1 MSKNIKKSPTTSIS
15 KSYVVINSRQSKA
28 IEKKSIPP
36 KENTKKDFSED
47 IDFFEDFSSYQRPG
61 KIIHQS
67 TEQSYDKKGNKV
79 TKTKIIRELEDS
91 SSNNKYYHERKTS
104 NNQPK
109 NITNTKNQ
117 NNIYYSPDFQE
128 YESPKIFKSNI
139 NDKNIKEIG
148 YKTNYIY
155 ESKKINGKNV
165 GEYSTKE
172 KYEYIDRNGAKESV
186 YEKSVSGSPRV
197 TEIISPVH
205 YVENSSGGSDLD
217 ENQIKSFDNYHFSIQ
232 TDNINRNNINKN
244 KAKLKYELED
254 PEGFD
259 YITKNERKISN
270 DEFKNTSKYI
280 NRSQI
285 RKKYDDSSK
294 SDIRD
299 FQSPDKNI
307 ERKNFRRVNMGMIES
322 KGPSNDDRK
331 INNIITKEIIQT
343 SSYKDRRQHTNTQNI
358 IQTKKYNNN
367 VNYYYTEDE
376 NIRIKAAKIIQ
387 EWWRTRFT
395 HEQEE
400 EIYDIANKSAIK
412 LQSFIRGFLV
422 RKKVLRYIT
431 LAIYYQS
438 FCDKLQDVLCN
449 YIKKEIFTL
458 FKNRYLYI
466 SRSRNIGN
474 IKRITKEDIIK
485 RKHILINIIKKNT
498 KYYYS
503 LLLNYLYKWKE
514 ITNKFKLKTK
524 EGYKS
529 IKTTATSKTIFNT
542 SNRST
547 MTYIDGKVNT
557 QKIKSPVK
565 IKKESDNNTLKESIN
580 SKQYNKYTSD
590 SNSLSSS
597 TYRNKIKNEES
608 TSKYSRRNLS
618 REKYSSNSYQ
628 NDTNIKK
635 TLYNNTND
643 IYITNYY
650 NDNTNRDNF
659 KFFSRV
665 EKSTSKSKSKSR
677 AKDDDRGVSPK
688 FGVLRETTSTRNTTI
703 DTNIKTN
710 IKTQPRKTN
719 IITVKNR
726 SNLTDNLQTEKKAK
740 QKIEKKNTPI
750 KLINSRQNNKI
761 ITTKTTKEN
770 NVRTNYFQSKK
781 IIDESEKRRRITTSE
796 DVIRR
801 EIEYFPNNTIDNQM
815 AISIVKLPNQDNL
828 NKSMEL
834 PQKIKLKEKIII
846 QKEAQPETA
855 EEGNNMQIFDMS
867 ISKRVSMYIEPAME
881 FRKIIRDEQKELEIF
896 RKREREK
903 NKELDKYKEDIEQRI
918 KKKKIDALRS
928 SVLIVESLKKRIL
941 QKKLHEFKNYL
952 FNQPAV
958 LEVQPT
964 YDIQIT
970 RPQKKKKD
978 SSVQISPKK
987 EPKNFEVLKVANL
1000 RPISIEQK
1008 RKPTPQKVT
1017 RIKFDIISKIP
1028 KTERGFQSDP
1038 WNNEIE
1044 LMDDFNIIDPKKE
1057 KGEITIGETNEIQIH
1072 QDKPEMVDDE
1082 IQHEYE
1088 DNYIEYESLQIDGVK
1103 PEYVDMQTQH
1113 EQYKPKITKDNLQ
1126 ILGIKKP
1133 EIKIQKRDMDTN
1145 TYIQTTDKGLDP
1157 LDLEEPKPKNI
1168 EVKLRTVKRSLH
1180 KMKIPILERLWLRK
1194 AFRTFRENCQRPPYH
1209 LIMLTE
1215 LMRMYLL
1222 RWRFKK
1228 GYGPDRYGNA
1238 YDRDGNLLY
1247 RTRGLVAD
1255 SEIQNELNPEQN
1267 EQGTQYIPIDNII
1280 SKLKQIEIGPSYVK
1294 EIKEM
1299 KDKSVGS
1306 DIRIDEKIIR
1316 TENINIKTKKKKVEN
1331 KISKNN
1337 FLIKKEE
1344 KKIKDAE
1351 TQIFTEENIVEKM
1364 DDFNIHNNDYIR
1376 YKRIKDILKQI
1387 LYKKIISNKLSLSEA
1402 LRNWLKYTLISM
1414 HDEEIE
1420 MDYLRR
1426 TNTEINE
1433 NSRFS
1438 LGDNIKRQEAST
1450 QITTKKNKISHQLN
1464 INLSKTIKKKNAET
1478 NVNMPNQFDT
1488 NKIKPKLQNKLLFE
1502 STKKPLVL
1510 KRHKE
1515 NQMNIYSEDYIF
1527 REEVKR
1533 GIHHP
1538 MSEKAK
1544 LRVKEILY
1552 KFFMSRGD
1560 PLTILRKYFTIYERK
1575 ASYLALIDNAR
1586 IISEFCKRNLERIKT
1601 YKKWEKITKKII
1613 LKEKIKLIKYSKM
1626 LSSRFSKIC
1635 NLIRITRFNT
1645 IYSKRKYLHFI
1656 LLAWLAYTKT
1666 IRQKRSHVKTLYE
1679 NMLTTYMNMA
1689 DDVFGVNQKQNPSV
1703 QDALYEAVD
1712 SNKFQTKEIQDV
1724 PLAMEYYENRKD
1736 RNKFNKSFNLLYGE
1750 EYKSSDDNSKMS
1762 KSFISSNNSG
1772 INNTIFK
1779 SIIETKKKN
1788 IYETNSENKG
1798 NKNIIINKENQDK
1811 INLIKDEEKLKPKGR
1826 GRAYR
1831 TNMEMEI
1838 INNYSSNIK
1847 NYKKKNSEYDND
1859 ESDSNI
1865 NSISVKIE
1873 ESKKNDDLDDIDN
1886 IKNEMDNGKNR
1897 MSYRERRKFYRSKLY
1912 GGKK

>member
-1 MSKNIKKSPTTSIS
+1 M
-15 KSYVVINSRQSKA
+15 
-28 IEKKSIPP
+28 
-36 KENTKKDFSED
+36 
-47 IDFFEDFSSYQRPG
+47 
-61 KIIHQS
+61 
-67 TEQSYDKKGNKV
+67 
-79 TKTKIIRELEDS
+79 
-91 SSNNKYYHERKTS
+91 
-104 NNQPK
+104 
-109 NITNTKNQ
+109 
-117 NNIYYSPDFQE
+117 
-128 YESPKIFKSNI
+128 
-139 NDKNIKEIG
+139 
-148 YKTNYIY
+148 
-155 ESKKINGKNV
+155 
-165 GEYSTKE
+165 
-172 KYEYIDRNGAKESV
+172 
-186 YEKSVSGSPRV
+186 
-197 TEIISPVH
+197 
-205 YVENSSGGSDLD
+205 
-217 ENQIKSFDNYHFSIQ
+217 
-232 TDNINRNNINKN
+232 
-244 KAKLKYELED
+244 
-254 PEGFD
+254 
-259 YITKNERKISN
+259 
-270 DEFKNTSKYI
+270 
-280 NRSQI
+280 
-285 RKKYDDSSK
+285 
-294 SDIRD
+294 
-299 FQSPDKNI
+299 
-307 ERKNFRRVNMGMIES
+307 
-322 KGPSNDDRK
+322 
-331 INNIITKEIIQT
+331 
-343 SSYKDRRQHTNTQNI
+343 
-358 IQTKKYNNN
+358 
-367 VNYYYTEDE
+367 
-376 NIRIKAAKIIQ
+376 
-387 EWWRTRFT
+387 
-395 HEQEE
+395 
-400 EIYDIANKSAIK
+400 
-412 LQSFIRGFLV
+412 
-422 RKKVLRYIT
+422 
-431 LAIYYQS
+431 
-438 FCDKLQDVLCN
+438 
-449 YIKKEIFTL
+449 
-458 FKNRYLYI
+458 
-466 SRSRNIGN
+466 
-474 IKRITKEDIIK
+474 
-485 RKHILINIIKKNT
+485 
-498 KYYYS
+498 
-503 LLLNYLYKWKE
+503 
-514 ITNKFKLKTK
+514 
-524 EGYKS
+524 
-529 IKTTATSKTIFNT
+529 
-542 SNRST
+542 
-547 MTYIDGKVNT
+547 
-557 QKIKSPVK
+557 
-565 IKKESDNNTLKESIN
+565 
-580 SKQYNKYTSD
+580 
-590 SNSLSSS
+590 
-597 TYRNKIKNEES
+597 
-608 TSKYSRRNLS
+608 
-618 REKYSSNSYQ
+618 
-628 NDTNIKK
+628 
-635 TLYNNTND
+635 
-643 IYITNYY
+643 
-650 NDNTNRDNF
+650 
-659 KFFSRV
+659 
-665 EKSTSKSKSKSR
+665 
-677 AKDDDRGVSPK
+677 
-688 FGVLRETTSTRNTTI
+688 
-703 DTNIKTN
+703 
-710 IKTQPRKTN
+710 
-719 IITVKNR
+719 
-726 SNLTDNLQTEKKAK
+726 
-740 QKIEKKNTPI
+740 
-750 KLINSRQNNKI
+750 
-761 ITTKTTKEN
+761 
-770 NVRTNYFQSKK
+770 
-781 IIDESEKRRRITTSE
+781 
-796 DVIRR
+796 
-801 EIEYFPNNTIDNQM
+801 
-815 AISIVKLPNQDNL
+815 
-828 NKSMEL
+828 
-834 PQKIKLKEKIII
+834 LKEK
-846 QKEAQPETA
+846 Q
-855 EEGNNMQIFDMS
+855 
-867 ISKRVSMYIEPAME
+867 
-881 FRKIIRDEQKELEIF
+881 
-896 RKREREK
+896 
-903 NKELDKYKEDIEQRI
+903 
-918 KKKKIDALRS
+918 
-928 SVLIVESLKKRIL
+928 
-941 QKKLHEFKNYL
+941 
-952 FNQPAV
+952 
-958 LEVQPT
+958 
-964 YDIQIT
+964 
-970 RPQKKKKD
+970 KKD

-1072 QDKPEMVDDE
+1072 QDKPEMIDDE

-1267 EQGTQYIPIDNII
+1267 EQGTQYIPI
-1280 SKLKQIEIGPSYVK
+1280 E
-1294 EIKEM
+1294 
-1299 KDKSVGS
+1299 DKSVGS

-1402 LRNWLKYTLISM
+1402 LRNWLKYTLISI

-1478 NVNMPNQFDT
+1478 NVNMPNQFDI

-1586 IISEFCKRNLERIKT
+1586 IISEFCKRNLERIKN

-1788 IYETNSENKG
+1788 IYETNPENKG